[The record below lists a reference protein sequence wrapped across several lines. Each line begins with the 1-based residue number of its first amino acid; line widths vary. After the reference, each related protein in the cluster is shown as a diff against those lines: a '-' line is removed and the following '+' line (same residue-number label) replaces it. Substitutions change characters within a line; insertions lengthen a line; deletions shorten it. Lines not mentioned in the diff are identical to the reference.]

1 VVHDAL
7 MPDTQTIWLFC
18 LAATALIVI
27 PGPAVLYIVAQ
38 SVGQGRKAGLVSASG
53 VASGGLVHVVAA
65 AIGLSG
71 LLLSSATLFSIVK
84 FAGAGY
90 LIYLGGRRLLGLE
103 ASALVAPTEPRSRR
117 RLYRDGAV
125 VNILNPKT
133 ALFFYAF
140 LPQFLD
146 PDRGAVALQALVLGS
161 MFVAIALVSDSLWA
175 LASGSAAG
183 WLKERPIAVQVERWV
198 TGTVLVGLGTA
209 AALTGAHRAK

>member
-1 VVHDAL
+1 
-7 MPDTQTIWLFC
+7 MPDSQTIWLFA

-53 VASGGLVHVVAA
+53 VATGGLVHV
-65 AIGLSG
+65 IGASIGISG
-71 LLLSSATLFSIVK
+71 LLLSSATLFSVVK

-103 ASALVAPTEPRSRR
+103 RSALESPAEARSPR

-161 MFVAIALVSDSLWA
+161 LFVAIALLSDSLWA
-175 LASGSAAG
+175 LASGSAAD
-183 WLKERPIAVQVERWV
+183 WLKARPIAVKVERWV
-198 TGTVLVGLGTA
+198 TGSVLVGLGAA
-209 AALTGAHRAK
+209 AALTGAHKTK

>member
-1 VVHDAL
+1 V
-7 MPDTQTIWLFC
+7 PDTQTIWLFC

-38 SVGQGRKAGLVSASG
+38 SVGHGRRAGLVSASG
-53 VASGGLVHVVAA
+53 VASGGMVHVLAA

-71 LLLSSATLFSIVK
+71 LLLSSATLFSVVK

-90 LIYLGGRRLLGLE
+90 LIYLGARRLLGLE
-103 ASALVAPTEPRSRR
+103 ASALVAPTEGRSRR
-117 RLYRDGAV
+117 QLFRDGAV

-146 PDRGAVALQALVLGS
+146 PDKGAVAVQALVLGAL
-161 MFVAIALVSDSLWA
+161 FVTIALASDSLWA
-175 LASGSAAG
+175 LASGSAAD
-183 WLKERPIAVQVERWV
+183 WLKARPLAVTVERWV
-198 TGTVLVGLGTA
+198 SGTVLIGLGTA
-209 AALTGAHRAK
+209 AALTGHRSK

>member
-1 VVHDAL
+1 

-53 VASGGLVHVVAA
+53 VASGGLVHVLAA

-71 LLLSSATLFSIVK
+71 VLLSSAALFSVVK

-90 LIYLGGRRLLGLE
+90 LIYLGARRLLGRE
-103 ASALVAPTEPRSRR
+103 GSALVAPTQARSRR
-117 RLYRDGAV
+117 ELYRDGAV

-161 MFVAIALVSDSLWA
+161 IFVAIALASDSLWA
-175 LASGSAAG
+175 LASGSAAD
-183 WLKERPIAVQVERWV
+183 WLRARPVAVKVERWV
-198 TGTVLVGLGTA
+198 TGTVLIGLGTA
-209 AALTGAHRAK
+209 AALTGTHKSK

>member
-1 VVHDAL
+1 

-53 VASGGLVHVVAA
+53 VASGGLVHVLAA

-71 LLLSSATLFSIVK
+71 LLLSSAALFSVVK

-90 LIYLGGRRLLGLE
+90 LIYLGARRLLGLE
-103 ASALVAPTEPRSRR
+103 ASALITPTEARSRR
-117 RLYRDGAV
+117 ELYRDGAV

-175 LASGSAAG
+175 LASGSAAD
-183 WLKERPIAVQVERWV
+183 WLRARPVAVKVERWV

-209 AALTGAHRAK
+209 AALTGTHRSK

>member
-1 VVHDAL
+1 

-27 PGPAVLYIVAQ
+27 PGPAVIYIVAQ
-38 SVGQGRKAGLVSASG
+38 SVGQGRRAGLVSASG

-65 AIGLSG
+65 SIGISG
-71 LLLSSATLFSIVK
+71 LLLSSAALFSVVK

-103 ASALVAPTEPRSRR
+103 PSALITPAETRSRR

-146 PDRGAVALQALVLGS
+146 PDKGAVALQALVLGS
-161 MFVAIALVSDSLWA
+161 IFVSMALVSDSLWA
-175 LASGSAAG
+175 LASGSAAE
-183 WLKERPIAVQVERWV
+183 WLKARPIAVRVERWV
-198 TGTVLVGLGTA
+198 TGTVLVGLGAA
-209 AALTGAHRAK
+209 AALTSAHRAK

>member
-1 VVHDAL
+1 V
-7 MPDTQTIWLFC
+7 PDSSTIWLFA
-18 LAATALIVI
+18 LAATALIVV

-38 SVGQGRKAGLVSASG
+38 SVGQGRRAGLVSASG
-53 VASGGLVHVVAA
+53 VATGGLVHATGA

-90 LIYLGGRRLLGLE
+90 LIYLGVRRLLGLE
-103 ASALVAPTEPRSRR
+103 ASALVAPTEARSRGQ
-117 RLYRDGAV
+117 LYRDGAV

-146 PDRGAVALQALVLGS
+146 PARGSVALQAVVLGVL
-161 MFVAIALVSDSLWA
+161 FVAIALISDSLWA

-183 WLKERPIAVQVERWV
+183 WLKGRPLAATIERWL
-198 TGTVLVGLGTA
+198 TGAVLVGLGTA
-209 AALTGAHRAK
+209 AALTGSRHAK

>member
-1 VVHDAL
+1 V
-7 MPDTQTIWLFC
+7 PDTQTIWLFC

-38 SVGQGRKAGLVSASG
+38 SVGHGRRAGLVSASG
-53 VASGGLVHVVAA
+53 VASGGMVHVLAA

-71 LLLSSATLFSIVK
+71 LLLSSATLFSVVK

-90 LIYLGGRRLLGLE
+90 LIYLGARRLLGLE
-103 ASALVAPTEPRSRR
+103 ASALVAPTEGRSRR
-117 RLYRDGAV
+117 QLFRDGAV

-146 PDRGAVALQALVLGS
+146 PDKGAVAVQALVLGAL
-161 MFVAIALVSDSLWA
+161 FVTIALASDSLWA
-175 LASGSAAG
+175 LASGSAAD
-183 WLKERPIAVQVERWV
+183 WLKARPIAVTVERWV
-198 TGTVLVGLGTA
+198 SGTVLIGLGTA
-209 AALTGAHRAK
+209 AALTGHRSK

>member
-1 VVHDAL
+1 

-38 SVGQGRKAGLVSASG
+38 SVGQGRRAGLVSASG

-84 FAGAGY
+84 FIGAGY

-103 ASALVAPTEPRSRR
+103 TSALVAPTQARSHRQ
-117 RLYRDGAV
+117 LYRDGAV

-146 PDRGAVALQALVLGS
+146 PHRGAVALQALFLGS
-161 MFVAIALVSDSLWA
+161 VFVTIALVSDSLWA
-175 LASGSAAG
+175 LASGSAAQ
-183 WLKERPIAVQVERWV
+183 WLRERPIAVKVERWV
-198 TGTVLVGLGTA
+198 TGTVLIGLGTA
-209 AALTGAHRAK
+209 AALTGHHRSK

>member
-1 VVHDAL
+1 

-38 SVGQGRKAGLVSASG
+38 SVGQGRRAGLVSASG

-71 LLLSSATLFSIVK
+71 LLLSSATLFSVVK

-103 ASALVAPTEPRSRR
+103 ASALVAPTEARSRR

-146 PDRGAVALQALVLGS
+146 PDKGAVALQALFLGTL
-161 MFVAIALVSDSLWA
+161 FVAIALVSDSLWA
-175 LASGSAAG
+175 LASGSAAD
-183 WLKERPIAVQVERWV
+183 WLKARPIAVKVERWV
-198 TGTVLVGLGTA
+198 TGTVLIGLGTA
-209 AALTGAHRAK
+209 AALTGAHKSK

>member
-1 VVHDAL
+1 
-7 MPDTQTIWLFC
+7 MPDTQTIWLFA
-18 LAATALIVI
+18 LAATVLIVI
-27 PGPAVLYIVAQ
+27 PGPAVLYIVSQ

-53 VASGGLVHVVAA
+53 VASGGLVHVIAA
-65 AIGLSG
+65 AVGLSG
-71 LLLSSATLFSIVK
+71 LLLSSATLFSVVK

-103 ASALVAPTEPRSRR
+103 ASALLAPTEARSRR
-117 RLYRDGAV
+117 QLYRDGAV

-146 PDRGAVALQALVLGS
+146 PDRGAIALQALVLGAI
-161 MFVAIALVSDSLWA
+161 FVAIALLSDSLWA
-175 LASGSAAG
+175 LASGSAAE
-183 WLKERPIAVQVERWV
+183 WLKERPIAVKVERWV
-198 TGTVLVGLGTA
+198 TGTVLIGLGAA

>member
-1 VVHDAL
+1 VPDA
-7 MPDTQTIWLFC
+7 QHIWLFC
-18 LAATALIVI
+18 LAATVLIVI

-38 SVGQGRKAGLVSASG
+38 SVGQGRRAGLVSASG
-53 VASGGLVHVVAA
+53 VASGGFVHVIAA

-71 LLLSSATLFSIVK
+71 LLLSSATLFSVVK
-84 FAGAGY
+84 FVGAGY

-103 ASALVAPTEPRSRR
+103 ASALVAPAEARSRR

-161 MFVAIALVSDSLWA
+161 MFVAIALLSDSVWA

-183 WLKERPIAVQVERWV
+183 WLKARPVAVKVERWV
-198 TGTVLVGLGTA
+198 SGTVLIGLGAA
-209 AALTGAHRAK
+209 AALTGAHKAK

>member
-1 VVHDAL
+1 
-7 MPDTQTIWLFC
+7 MPDSSTIWLFA

-38 SVGQGRKAGLVSASG
+38 SVGQGRRAGLVSASG
-53 VASGGLVHVVAA
+53 VASGGLVHVIGAS
-65 AIGLSG
+65 IGLSG

-103 ASALVAPTEPRSRR
+103 ASALVAPAAARSAR

-146 PDRGAVALQALVLGS
+146 PGRGSVALQALVLGVL
-161 MFVAIALVSDSLWA
+161 FVVIALVSDSLWA

-183 WLKERPIAVQVERWV
+183 WLKQRPLAMTIERWV

-209 AALTGAHRAK
+209 AALTGSHGSK

>member
-1 VVHDAL
+1 
-7 MPDTQTIWLFC
+7 MPDPSTIWLFA
-18 LAATALIVI
+18 LAATALIVV

-38 SVGQGRKAGLVSASG
+38 SVGQGRRAGLVSASG
-53 VASGGLVHVVAA
+53 VASGGLVHVLGAS
-65 AIGLSG
+65 IGLSG

-90 LIYLGGRRLLGLE
+90 LIYLGVRRLLGLE
-103 ASALVAPTEPRSRR
+103 ASALVGPAQARTRG

-146 PDRGAVALQALVLGS
+146 PDRGSVALQALVLGVL
-161 MFVAIALVSDSLWA
+161 FVAIALVSDSLWA
-175 LASGSAAG
+175 LASGSAAE
-183 WLKERPIAVQVERWV
+183 WLKARPLAVALERWL
-198 TGTVLVGLGTA
+198 TGTVLVGLGAA
-209 AALTGAHRAK
+209 AALTGTQRAK

>member
-1 VVHDAL
+1 

-27 PGPAVLYIVAQ
+27 PGPAVLYIVSQ
-38 SVGQGRKAGLVSASG
+38 SVGLGRRAGLVSASG
-53 VASGGLVHVVAA
+53 VASGGLAHVVAA

-71 LLLSSATLFSIVK
+71 LLLSSATLFGVVK

-103 ASALVAPTEPRSRR
+103 ASALAAPTEPRSRS

-146 PDRGAVALQALVLGS
+146 PDKGSIAVQAMMLGV
-161 MFVAIALVSDSLWA
+161 MFVAIALLSDSLWRSRRA
-175 LASGSAAG
+175 PRPAGS
-183 WLKERPIAVQVERWV
+183 RDDR
-198 TGTVLVGLGTA
+198 
-209 AALTGAHRAK
+209 

>member
-1 VVHDAL
+1 
-7 MPDTQTIWLFC
+7 MPEAHTIWLFC

-38 SVGQGRKAGLVSASG
+38 SVGQGRSAGFVSATG

-65 AIGLSG
+65 TAGLSG
-71 LLLSSATLFSIVK
+71 LLLSSATLFSVVK

-103 ASALVAPTEPRSRR
+103 QSALIAPTAARPRRQI
-117 RLYRDGAV
+117 YRDGLV

-146 PDRGAVALQALVLGS
+146 PDRGTVALQALFLGALFVL
-161 MFVAIALVSDSLWA
+161 IALLSDSLWA
-175 LASGSAAG
+175 LASGSAAS
-183 WLKERPIAVQVERWV
+183 WLKSRPLAVQVERWV
-198 TGTVLVGLGTA
+198 SGTVLIGLGAA
-209 AALTGAHRAK
+209 AALSSAHKAK

>member
-1 VVHDAL
+1 

-27 PGPAVLYIVAQ
+27 PGPAVLYIVSQ

-53 VASGGLVHVVAA
+53 VASGGLVHVLAA

-103 ASALVAPTEPRSRR
+103 ASALVAPTETRSRR

-146 PDRGAVALQALVLGS
+146 PDRGAVALQALLLGT

-175 LASGSAAG
+175 LASGSAAD
-183 WLKERPIAVQVERWV
+183 WLKARPIAVKVERWV
-198 TGTVLVGLGTA
+198 SGTVLVGLGTA
-209 AALTGAHRAK
+209 AALTGAHKTK

>member
-1 VVHDAL
+1 V
-7 MPDTQTIWLFC
+7 PDSQTIWLFC

-38 SVGQGRKAGLVSASG
+38 SVGQGRKAGFVSAAG
-53 VASGGLVHVVAA
+53 VASGGLVHVFSA

-90 LIYLGGRRLLGLE
+90 LIYLGARRLLGLE
-103 ASALVAPTEPRSRR
+103 PSALIPPAAARSRR
-117 RLYRDGAV
+117 QLYRDGAV

-146 PDRGAVALQALVLGS
+146 PDRGAVALQALALGT
-161 MFVAIALVSDSLWA
+161 MFFAIDSL
-175 LASGSAAG
+175 
-183 WLKERPIAVQVERWV
+183 
-198 TGTVLVGLGTA
+198 
-209 AALTGAHRAK
+209 

>member
-1 VVHDAL
+1 
-7 MPDTQTIWLFC
+7 MPDSQTIWLFC

-65 AIGLSG
+65 SIGLSG
-71 LLLSSATLFSIVK
+71 LLLSSAALFSVVK

-90 LIYLGGRRLLGLE
+90 LIYLGARRLLGLE
-103 ASALVAPTEPRSRR
+103 ESALVTPTATRSRR
-117 RLYRDGAV
+117 QLYRDGAV

-146 PDRGAVALQALVLGS
+146 PDKGAVALQALVLGT
-161 MFVAIALVSDSLWA
+161 MFVAIALLSDSLWA
-175 LASGSAAG
+175 LASGSAAD
-183 WLKERPIAVQVERWV
+183 WLKARPIAVKVERWV
-198 TGTVLVGLGTA
+198 SGTVLVGLGAA
-209 AALTGAHRAK
+209 AALTSAHKSK

>member
-1 VVHDAL
+1 

-27 PGPAVLYIVAQ
+27 PGPAVIYIVAQ

-53 VASGGLVHVVAA
+53 VATGGLVHVTAA

-71 LLLSSATLFSIVK
+71 LLLSSAAVFSVVK

-90 LIYLGGRRLLGLE
+90 LIYLGARRLLGLE
-103 ASALVAPTEPRSRR
+103 ASALVVPSEARSRR
-117 RLYRDGAV
+117 QLYRDGAV

-161 MFVAIALVSDSLWA
+161 LFVAIALLSDSLWA
-175 LASGSAAG
+175 LASGSAAD
-183 WLKERPIAVQVERWV
+183 WLKARPIAVSLERWV

-209 AALTGAHRAK
+209 AALTGHQRSK

>member
-1 VVHDAL
+1 
-7 MPDTQTIWLFC
+7 MPDSQTIWLFC

-38 SVGQGRKAGLVSASG
+38 SVGHGRRAGLVSASG
-53 VASGGLVHVVAA
+53 VASGGLVHVLGASV
-65 AIGLSG
+65 GLSG

-90 LIYLGGRRLLGLE
+90 LVYLGIRRLLGRE
-103 ASALVAPTEPRSRR
+103 PSALVTPEEGRSRR
-117 RLYRDGAV
+117 ELYRDGVV

-146 PDRGAVALQALVLGS
+146 PDRGSVALQALVLGS
-161 MFVAIALVSDSLWA
+161 LFVVIALVSDSLWA

-183 WLKERPIAVQVERWV
+183 WLRERPVMLQVERWL
-198 TGTVLVGLGTA
+198 TGSVLIGLGAA
-209 AALTGAHRAK
+209 AALTGTQRSK

>member
-1 VVHDAL
+1 

-18 LAATALIVI
+18 LAAIVLIVI

-38 SVGQGRKAGLVSASG
+38 SVGQGRRAGLVSASG

-71 LLLSSATLFSIVK
+71 LLLSSATLFSGVK
-84 FAGAGY
+84 FAGAAY

-103 ASALVAPTEPRSRR
+103 ASALVAPTEARSRR
-117 RLYRDGAV
+117 QLYRDGAV

-146 PDRGAVALQALVLGS
+146 PDRGAVALQALVLGAI
-161 MFVAIALVSDSLWA
+161 FVTIALASDSVWA
-175 LASGSAAG
+175 LASGSAAE
-183 WLKERPIAVQVERWV
+183 WLKARPVAVRVERWV
-198 TGTVLVGLGTA
+198 SGTVLVGLGAA
-209 AALTGAHRAK
+209 AALTSAHRAK